1 MKKLLLILF
10 MVFAIAFTAFA
21 DDKVETLRFTYKQ
34 DAATLSVM
42 SGWQLHWSDVS
53 GSGYVKALDVP
64 KPAAPGPS
72 FQTEAALTVTGNPGD
87 TVTKYFVLRAV
98 DAAGNAT
105 GWSNE
110 VSIGFDIPIVMNPP
124 YEFTVEVIVQPQ

>member
-1 MKKLLLILF
+1 
-10 MVFAIAFTAFA
+10 
-21 DDKVETLRFTYKQ
+21 
-34 DAATLSVM
+34 
-42 SGWQLHWSDVS
+42 
-53 GSGYVKALDVP
+53 
-64 KPAAPGPS
+64 
-72 FQTEAALTVTGNPGD
+72 LTVTGNPGD